1 LLRRTLQRSI
11 RPSTKKD
18 SVNKHGISRLS
29 LAHCFLRYF
38 YRLNAAIRH
47 DCNLQIIKINKSVVQ
62 FERFTLANGLRVIIH
77 QDTSTPMAV
86 VNVMY
91 DVGAKDEDPNKTGF
105 AHLFEHLMF
114 GGSIN
119 IPVYDEPLQMAGGEN
134 NAYTTN
140 DLTNYYIQLPAENL
154 ETAFW
159 LESDR
164 MLSLAFTDNSLE
176 VQRKV
181 VCEEFKEHYLNKP
194 YGDVWLKLR
203 ELAYQVHPYRWMTI
217 GKELAHIENAQLQ
230 DVKNFF
236 FKHYR
241 PVNAILV
248 VAGNVTVEKVKEL
261 AEKWFGPIE
270 PGEKY
275 LRRLPEEPPQTTGK
289 KLEVHANVPLDAL
302 YKCWHIYPRMD
313 HRYYVAD
320 LITEILSGGGSSR
333 LFQALVKEKQ
343 LFSNIECYHFGT
355 TDAGLLA
362 IEGKLVKGVKIEDAE
377 AAITEELNKLKAEGV
392 TEAELQKVKNKTE
405 SMIAFEDMSVMN
417 RANSLAFYEL
427 LGDATLMNSELE
439 RYNKVTVEDIHEQS
453 NKIFREENSSTLYYC
468 SKV

>member
-1 LLRRTLQRSI
+1 M
-11 RPSTKKD
+11 
-18 SVNKHGISRLS
+18 
-29 LAHCFLRYF
+29 
-38 YRLNAAIRH
+38 
-47 DCNLQIIKINKSVVQ
+47 VQ
-62 FERFTLANGLRVIIH
+62 FERFNLENGLRVIVH

-91 DVGAKDEDPNKTGF
+91 DVGARDEDPGQTGF

-114 GGSIN
+114 GGSVN

-140 DLTNYYIQLPAENL
+140 DLTNYYIQLPSENL

-164 MLSLAFTDNSLE
+164 MLSLGFTENSLE

-181 VCEEFKEHYLNKP
+181 VSEEFKEHYLNKP

-217 GKELAHIENAQLQ
+217 GKELSHIENAQLQ

-236 FKHYR
+236 FKFYR
-241 PVNAILV
+241 PNNAILV
-248 VAGNVTVEKVKEL
+248 VAGNVTVDQVRAL

-270 PGEKY
+270 AGEKY
-275 LRRLPEEPPQTTGK
+275 QRNLPSEPAQTTAK
-289 KLEVHANVPLDAL
+289 KLEVFANVPLDAL
-302 YKCWHIYPRMD
+302 YKCWHIYPRLD
-313 HRYYVAD
+313 HRYYVSD
-320 LITEILSGGGSSR
+320 LITEILGGGGSSR
-333 LFQALVKEKQ
+333 LYQALVKEKQ

-355 TDAGLLA
+355 LDAGLLA
-362 IEGKLVKGVKIEDAE
+362 IEGKLVKGVKMEDAE
-377 AAITEELNKLKAEGV
+377 AAIEVELEKVRNEKV
-392 TEAELQKVKNKTE
+392 TEAELEKVKNKTE

-427 LGDATLMNSELE
+427 LGDASLMNTELD
-439 RYNKVTVEDIHEQS
+439 RYNAVTVEDIKEESQ
-453 NKIFREENSSTLYYC
+453 KIFREENSSTLYYR

>member
-1 LLRRTLQRSI
+1 MHR
-11 RPSTKKD
+11 
-18 SVNKHGISRLS
+18 
-29 LAHCFLRYF
+29 
-38 YRLNAAIRH
+38 
-47 DCNLQIIKINKSVVQ
+47 
-62 FERFTLANGLRVIIH
+62 
-77 QDTSTPMAV
+77 DTSTPMAV
-86 VNVMY
+86 MNVMY
-91 DVGAKDEDPNKTGF
+91 DVGARDEDPNRTGF

-164 MLSLAFTDNSLE
+164 MLSLGFTENSLE

-203 ELAYQVHPYRWMTI
+203 NLAYEVHPYRWMTI
-217 GKELAHIENAQLQ
+217 GKELSHIENAQLQ

-248 VAGNVTVEKVKEL
+248 VAGNVTVEQVKTL

-270 PGEKY
+270 AGEKY
-275 LRRLPEEPPQTTGK
+275 NRHLPEEPKQTK
-289 KLEVHANVPLDAL
+289 AKRLDVQAEVPLDAL

-313 HRYYVAD
+313 HRYYVSD
-320 LITEILSGGGSSR
+320 LITEVLGGGGSSR
-333 LFQALVKEKQ
+333 LFQSLVKEKK

-362 IEGKLVKGVKIEDAE
+362 IEGKLVKGVKAEDAE
-377 AAITEELNKLKAEGV
+377 KAINEELEKLKQEKI
-392 TEAELQKVKNKTE
+392 TDTELQKVKNKTE
-405 SMIAFEDMSVMN
+405 SMIAFEDMSLMN
-417 RANSLAFYEL
+417 RANSLAYYEL
-427 LGDATLMNSELE
+427 LGDAALMNTELD
-439 RYNKVTVEDIHEQS
+439 RYNKVTVEDVQQLSKE
-453 NKIFREENSSTLYYC
+453 IFREENSSTILYL
-468 SKV
+468 SKN